1 MAAGTALRNRAPS
14 RYAPGKTIDKSMI
27 DMDKTEIVATV
38 AIDILG
44 LKDVLEGTE
53 LFPPGMLAKMAD
65 PVFAGDGSAMCLTA
79 HRGGVAVGFA
89 YTVAAEITEGT

>member
-14 RYAPGKTIDKSMI
+14 RYAPGKTTDKSMI

-53 LFPPGMLAKMAD
+53 LFPPACWQRWRIR
-65 PVFAGDGSAMCLTA
+65 CLRATDRQCA
-79 HRGGVAVGFA
+79 
-89 YTVAAEITEGT
+89 